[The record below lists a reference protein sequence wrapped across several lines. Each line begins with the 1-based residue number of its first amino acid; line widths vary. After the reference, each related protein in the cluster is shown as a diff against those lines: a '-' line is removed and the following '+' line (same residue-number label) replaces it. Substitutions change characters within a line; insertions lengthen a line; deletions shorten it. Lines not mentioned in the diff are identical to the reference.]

1 MGQLKNQVKKRPAAL
16 FAPTDREEN
25 DVKPATLALA
35 DNDDSES
42 NKGNK
47 KKDGTR
53 AKEAGCCRHIKPIH
67 AN

>member
-1 MGQLKNQVKKRPAAL
+1 MLGDGPQQMGQLKNQVKKRPAAL

-35 DNDDSES
+35 DKDDSES

-47 KKDGTR
+47 KQR
-53 AKEAGCCRHIKPIH
+53 RHTC
-67 AN
+67 